1 MAAPSRYSKYP
12 KKATVRKKVGAKTP
26 LNRVKAK
33 NVKPRDQN
41 SIKSRKILVTGASG
55 YVGGRLVRAL
65 VGEKLSVR
73 VFVRDAKKIR
83 DLPWVNDV
91 EIVQGN
97 ASNPDDLKKALS
109 GVHTAFY
116 LLHSINSGTNFNE
129 VEEAMAATFSKAAT
143 DAKVKQIVYLGGI
156 ANDKKMSKHLS
167 SRAKTG
173 EVLASGLVPVME
185 LRAGI
190 IIGSGSASFE
200 MLRHL
205 THRLPIMTTPK
216 WVSNLTHPIA
226 IRDVLW
232 YLSNAAKLK
241 RPIAGI
247 FDIGGAEVLSYAEM
261 MQKFAKLSGLRK
273 RIIIKVPVLS
283 PGLSSLWIGLVTP
296 VPTSLAR
303 PLVGSL
309 INEVV
314 ADPNK
319 SIDAIIPNPPTGLID
334 LNTAIE
340 LALTRISE
348 NQVETRWSDATAPT
362 APWQK
367 AQSDPSWAGESMYYD
382 QRSARTDAPIE
393 KVWES
398 IEEIGGEKG
407 WYGADFLWYLR
418 GIFDRFFGGVGLRR
432 GRRDPKTLRVG
443 ESLDFWRVE
452 VIDRSG
458 DERRLRLYA
467 EMILPGKAW
476 LEFRV
481 SKISDGTSSKEG
493 IIYQTEVIQEAS
505 FAPRGLGGQIYWHL
519 VLPFHAFIFPTMLR
533 NMIRSSKR
541 KVLFG

>member
-1 MAAPSRYSKYP
+1 MRMAQAR
-12 KKATVRKKVGAKTP
+12 
-26 LNRVKAK
+26 RV
-33 NVKPRDQN
+33 
-41 SIKSRKILVTGASG
+41 LVTGASG

-65 VGEKLSVR
+65 LADGLDVR
-73 VFVRDAKKIR
+73 VLVRDARKIQ
-83 DLPWVNDV
+83 DLPWITQV
-91 EIVQGN
+91 EVVQGN
-97 ASNPDDLKKALS
+97 AMNLDDVRVALK

-116 LLHSINSGTNFNE
+116 LLHSIGVGPDFDAI
-129 VEEAMAATFSKAAT
+129 EEKMAKIFADAAEQ
-143 DAKVKQIVYLGGI
+143 VGISQIVYLGGI

-167 SRAKTG
+167 SRAHTG
-173 EVLASGLVPVME
+173 EVLASGKVPVME

-216 WVSNLTHPIA
+216 WVSNRTHPIA

-232 YLSNAAKLK
+232 YLTHAAELEE
-241 RPIAGI
+241 PVSGI

-273 RIIIKVPVLS
+273 RIIIRVPVLS
-283 PGLSSLWIGLVTP
+283 PRLSSLWIGLVTP
-296 VPTSLAR
+296 VPTQLAR

-319 SIDAIIPNPPTGLID
+319 SIDSLIPRPPQGLID
-334 LNTAIE
+334 VSTAIE
-340 LALTRISE
+340 LALTRTNE

-367 AQSDPSWAGESMYYD
+367 AQGDPSWAGESMYFD
-382 QRSARTDAPIE
+382 RRETLADAPLE
-393 KVWES
+393 KIWES
-398 IEEIGGEKG
+398 IEEIGGERG

-418 GIFDRFFGGVGLRR
+418 GLLDRLVGGVGLRR

-452 VIDRSG
+452 AIEKSG
-458 DERRLRLYA
+458 DERKLRLYA

-476 LEFRV
+476 LEFRIKRV
-481 SKISDGTSSKEG
+481 GEK
-493 IIYQTEVIQEAS
+493 TEIIQEAS
-505 FAPRGLGGQIYWHL
+505 FAPRGLGGQIYWY
-519 VLPFHAFIFPTMLR
+519 VILPFHAFVFPTMLR
-533 NMIRSSKR
+533 NIVRSGRR

>member
-1 MAAPSRYSKYP
+1 MYMTTAR
-12 KKATVRKKVGAKTP
+12 
-26 LNRVKAK
+26 RV
-33 NVKPRDQN
+33 
-41 SIKSRKILVTGASG
+41 LVTGASG

-65 VGEKLSVR
+65 LADGLEVR
-73 VFVRDAKKIR
+73 VLVRDARKIQ
-83 DLPWVNDV
+83 DLPWNSKV
-91 EIVQGN
+91 EVFQGN
-97 ASNPDDLKKALS
+97 AMNLNDVSAALE

-116 LLHSINSGTNFNE
+116 LLHSIGVGPDFDAI
-129 VEEAMAATFSKAAT
+129 EEKM
-143 DAKVKQIVYLGGI
+143 AKVFADAAEQVGISQIVYLGGI

-167 SRAKTG
+167 SRAHTG
-173 EVLASGLVPVME
+173 EVLASGKVPVME

-216 WVSNLTHPIA
+216 WVSNRTHPIA

-232 YLSNAAKLK
+232 YLTHAAELEK
-241 RPIAGI
+241 PVAGI
-247 FDIGGAEVLSYAEM
+247 LDIGGAEVLSYAEM
-261 MQKFAKLSGLRK
+261 MQKFARLSGLRK
-273 RIIIKVPVLS
+273 RIIIRVPVLS
-283 PGLSSLWIGLVTP
+283 PRLSSLWIGLVTP
-296 VPTSLAR
+296 VPTQLAR

-319 SIDAIIPNPPTGLID
+319 SIDSLIPKPPQGLID
-334 LNTAIE
+334 VSTAIE
-340 LALTRISE
+340 LALTRTNE

-367 AQSDPSWAGESMYYD
+367 AQGDPSWAGESMHYD
-382 QRSARTDAPIE
+382 HREVLADAPLE
-393 KVWES
+393 KIWES
-398 IEEIGGEKG
+398 IEEIGGERG

-418 GIFDRFFGGVGLRR
+418 GLLDRLVGGVGLRR

-452 VIDRSG
+452 AIEKSG

-476 LEFRV
+476 LEFRIKRV
-481 SKISDGTSSKEG
+481 GDK
-493 IIYQTEVIQEAS
+493 TEIMQEAS
-505 FAPRGLGGQIYWHL
+505 FAPRGLGGQIYWYL
-519 VLPFHAFIFPTMLR
+519 ILPFHAFVFPTMLR
-533 NMIRSSKR
+533 NIVRSGRR